1 MVFQA
6 IVNTHTT
13 LKALWTWFGVVSI
26 SFDMI
31 AVAYGFDATH
41 PGSPK
46 LLTHRRGS
54 LLGKVL
60 VPRCTNTRFTR
71 VLRLKEAD
79 VKSGSTVEEA
89 DVGDVETGH
98 ACESTGKGQG

>member
-1 MVFQA
+1 MAFQA
-6 IVNTHTT
+6 TVNTHTT
-13 LKALWTWFGVVSI
+13 LKALWTWYSGVTMSL
-26 SFDMI
+26 DMI

-54 LLGKVL
+54 LLGKAL
-60 VPRCTNTRFTR
+60 VPSRTDTRFTR

-79 VKSGSTVEEA
+79 VKSGSPIEEA
-89 DVGDVETGH
+89 DVGDIETGH
-98 ACESTGKGQG
+98 ACESSRNGQG